1 MLHDVPPGL
10 LGNLATLR
18 WFALAGQAITVVLVV
33 HVLRVP
39 LASMPLWA
47 GIGALAVF
55 NLWAAD
61 RARRTRHAQPVE
73 VLLHVTVDML
83 VLAWLTAW
91 SGGAMNPF
99 VPLFLIPVA
108 LVAPALPARWVLATA
123 LLACACYATSAWY
136 GRPLPHVKGLS
147 GSAFD
152 LHLAGMAVMFVI
164 SAAVVTFF
172 LVRIGRALRER
183 ERELA
188 TLREQAARNEG
199 ILALATHAAAVAHEL
214 NTPLATLTL
223 MIEEQL
229 ARLPPDGEEHDEA
242 MVMSGLV
249 DACRDRVR
257 ELAAPADAAT
267 AAVEGIAQVLDAAVA
282 RWRLVRPAVDL
293 ERSGKVDAPTGAALD
308 PGVGHLLQVLLN
320 NAADAGERRGDP
332 RVTLHLETT
341 GDALTGYV
349 RDRGAGFTR
358 AGGGLFRSGKPGGL
372 GVGLA
377 LSQATVE
384 RLGGELRMEAAPG
397 GGTRVRFRVPLR
409 HATMGG
415 CKVC

>member
-1 MLHDVPPGL
+1 MRHDVPPGL

-18 WFALAGQAITVVLVV
+18 WFALAGQAVTVVLVV
-33 HVLRVP
+33 HLLRLP
-39 LASMPLWA
+39 LASAPLWA
-47 GIGALAVF
+47 GIGALAAF
-55 NLWAAD
+55 NLWASH
-61 RARRTRHAQPVE
+61 RARRVRQAQPAE
-73 VLLHVTVDML
+73 VLLHVVADML
-83 VLAWLTAW
+83 VLAWLIAW

-99 VPLFLIPVA
+99 APLFLIPVA

-123 LLACACYATSAWY
+123 LLACACYAASAWY
-136 GRPLPHVKGLS
+136 GRPLPHVEGLF

-172 LVRIGRALRER
+172 LMRIGRALRGR

-188 TLREQAARNEG
+188 TLREQSARNEG

-223 MIEEQL
+223 MLEDQL
-229 ARLPPDGEEHDEA
+229 ARLPAGEERDEA
-242 MVMSGLV
+242 AAMAGLV

-257 ELAAPADAAT
+257 ELAAPADAA
-267 AAVEGIAQVLDAAVA
+267 ASGGEGVARALDAAVA
-282 RWRLVRPAVDL
+282 RWRLVRPAVEL
-293 ERSGKVDAPTGAALD
+293 ERSGEVDELPGITLD
-308 PGVGHLLQVLLN
+308 PGIGHLLQVLLN
-320 NAADAGERRGDP
+320 NAADAGERSGDA
-332 RVTLHLETT
+332 RVALHVESA
-341 GDALTGYV
+341 GDALVGFV
-349 RDRGAGFTR
+349 RDRGPGFVR

-377 LSQATVE
+377 LSHATVE
-384 RLGGELRMEAAPG
+384 RLGGELRMETAPG
-397 GGTRVRFRVPLR
+397 GGTRVCFRLPLG

-415 CKVC
+415 CRAC